1 MPKRKRIEESESE
14 PDDKMDIIVWP
25 TDEEVYE
32 DVKDELEDS
41 QCVCIDDEI
50 THIRDTLDDLKD
62 RIDIAI
68 KDIGVIMTLLKSLIG
83 KDIDK

>member
-1 MPKRKRIEESESE
+1 MPKRKRTEEPE
-14 PDDKMDIIVWP
+14 PDNKMDIIVWP

-62 RIDIAI
+62 SIDIAN
-68 KDIGVIMTLLKSLIG
+68 KDIGIIMTLLKSLIG